1 MLLVDVRQR
10 PGTGGVYFWQ
20 HDSANDDS
28 DQAELTKVAST
39 FRGLLE
45 QTGRWSLPGTPAWL
59 QSIEQKAGHE
69 VIDMI
74 ESGLS
79 VHVMYDGRS
88 IIEYA
93 AIHGLNDLIELLA
106 AKGANLGNAL
116 ELAVQNAEFFP
127 EREST
132 VLLLRR
138 LAELNGRS
146 AS

>member
-1 MLLVDVRQR
+1 
-10 PGTGGVYFWQ
+10 
-20 HDSANDDS
+20 
-28 DQAELTKVAST
+28 
-39 FRGLLE
+39 
-45 QTGRWSLPGTPAWL
+45 
-59 QSIEQKAGHE
+59 
-69 VIDMI
+69 MI